1 MGVID
6 PDEFIPLAEETGLI
20 LLLGDWVLETACS
33 QTRSWMDL
41 HKSPLRMA
49 VNLSGRQFWQ
59 SDLVESIARGLEKS
73 GLPPERLE
81 LEITESMVMRDV
93 DLAIAKMH
101 ELTAM
106 GIRLSMDDFGTGY
119 SSLAALKRFPIHTLK
134 IDKSFIKE
142 VTTNANDAAISASII
157 ALAHTMNLT
166 VVAEGI
172 ETREQLDFLTE
183 KGCEIGQ
190 GYFFSRPI
198 LAAEAETMLLRSA

>member
-1 MGVID
+1 
-6 PDEFIPLAEETGLI
+6 
-20 LLLGDWVLETACS
+20 
-33 QTRSWMDL
+33 
-41 HKSPLRMA
+41 MA

-59 SDLVESIARGLEKS
+59 GDLVESITRGLAAA

-81 LEITESMVMRDV
+81 LEITESMVIRDV
-93 DLAIAKMH
+93 DRAINKMH
-101 ELTAM
+101 ELAAM

-134 IDKSFIKE
+134 IDKSFVKE
-142 VTTNANDAAISASII
+142 VTNNANGAAICSSII

-172 ETREQLDFLTE
+172 ETKEQLDFLLE

-190 GYFFSRPI
+190 GYYFSEP
-198 LAAEAETMLLRSA
+198 LPASEAESLLAR